1 MVQQLMGVEMFT
13 RTSGKAV
20 AGVAV
25 GGGGGGEVPGAG
37 APTLPHSPRDL
48 AMLEAVAEGSKGK
61 GESCQ
66 KHSGIL
72 PKLGGDNIY
81 RTSSVDI

>member
-1 MVQQLMGVEMFT
+1 MGVEMFT

-20 AGVAV
+20 AGVGV
-25 GGGGGGEVPGAG
+25 GGGSGEVSGAG

-61 GESCQ
+61 GESSQ
-66 KHSGIL
+66 KHPGVL
-72 PKLGGDNIY
+72 PQLGGDNIY